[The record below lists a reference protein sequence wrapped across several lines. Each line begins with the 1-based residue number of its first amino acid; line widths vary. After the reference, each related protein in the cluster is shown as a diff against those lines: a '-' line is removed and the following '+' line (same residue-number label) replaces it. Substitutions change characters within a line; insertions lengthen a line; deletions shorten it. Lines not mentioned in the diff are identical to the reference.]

1 VTTAST
7 HLARHHAIG
16 PALAA
21 AAVLAIGMGFG
32 RFAFTGL
39 YPVMVHDGFLTV
51 HSGTLAA
58 SANYAGYL
66 IGALL
71 VSNAKPVHARG
82 LCIWAT
88 AGGIVCMAALG
99 VLHGT
104 WAIVAVRGLAG
115 VCSALSMVA
124 ASLWLLQHMGYAR
137 DAPLLYAGVGV
148 GIVFSAELIAVGQ
161 HVGFGSSALWAV
173 LSAAS
178 FVLAIAAFP
187 ALRSRPEPEPA
198 PMFDLRPSAGPPGT
212 GAPIAQAVRLIL
224 IYGLAGF
231 GYIVT
236 ATYLPFF
243 IRDALGSVDPIH
255 VWAVFGFGAVPS
267 CFFWHSLQVRMGT
280 RHSLMSNLAVQAIGV
295 VLPVFSHT
303 AAAYLL
309 SAFLVG
315 GTFVGTV
322 TIAMPAARRVA
333 HAVRFNMLAVMTAV
347 YGVGQIIG
355 PLVAN
360 AILASTQSFTGSLL
374 SAAGA
379 LIVAAALSA
388 QL

>member
-1 VTTAST
+1 MTAAST
-7 HLARHHAIG
+7 TQAAGRSALG

-21 AAVLAIGMGFG
+21 SLILAIGMGFG

-39 YPVMVHDGFLTV
+39 YPVMVHDGLLTV
-51 HSGTLAA
+51 HGGTFAA

-66 IGALL
+66 LGALL
-71 VSNAKPVHARG
+71 VSNARPGHARG

-88 AGGIVCMAALG
+88 VGGILCMAALG
-99 VLHGT
+99 GLHSAGP
-104 WAIVAVRGLAG
+104 IIAVRGLAG
-115 VCSALSMVA
+115 VCSAVSMVA
-124 ASLWLLQHMGYAR
+124 ASLWLLQHMGHGHG
-137 DAPLLYAGVGV
+137 APILYAGVGV
-148 GIVFSAELIAVGQ
+148 GIVLSAELIALG
-161 HVGFGSSALWAV
+161 HHAGLGSPALWTV
-173 LSAAS
+173 LAAAS
-178 FVLAIAAFP
+178 LVLALAAWP
-187 ALRSRPEPEPA
+187 ALGLPPEPA
-198 PMFDLRPSAGPPGT
+198 SAADARPEERAAGAGT
-212 GAPIAQAVRLIL
+212 ARAQAMRLIAL
-224 IYGLAGF
+224 YGLAGF

-243 IRDALGSVDPIH
+243 IKGALGPVDPIH

-267 CFFWHSLQVRMGT
+267 CFFWHWLRVRLGT
-280 RHSLMSNLAVQAIGV
+280 RRSLTWNLVVQGIGV
-295 VLPVFSHT
+295 VLPVFSHG
-303 AAAYLL
+303 AVACLL

-360 AILASTQSFTGSLL
+360 AILALTQSFSASLL
-374 SAAGA
+374 AAGA
-379 LIVAAALSA
+379 ALLVAAAMSA
-388 QL
+388 GL

>member
-1 VTTAST
+1 MKTAST
-7 HLARHHAIG
+7 SRPVARTTLG

-21 AAVLAIGMGFG
+21 SLILAIGMGFG

-39 YPVMVHDGFLTV
+39 YPVMVNDGFLTV
-51 HSGTLAA
+51 HGGTLAA

-66 IGALL
+66 LGALL
-71 VSNAKPVHARG
+71 VSNAKPVHARS
-82 LCIWAT
+82 LCIRAT
-88 AGGIVCMAALG
+88 VGSIVCMALLG
-99 VLHGT
+99 LLHS
-104 WAIVAVRGLAG
+104 AAMIIAVRGLAG
-115 VCSALSMVA
+115 ICSAVSMVA
-124 ASLWLLQHMGYAR
+124 ASLWLLQHMGQGHS
-137 DAPLLYAGVGV
+137 APVLYAGVGA
-148 GIVFSAELIAVGQ
+148 GIVLSAELIALG
-161 HVGFGSSALWAV
+161 HHAGLASPALWTV
-173 LSAAS
+173 LALAS
-178 FVLAIAAFP
+178 LVLAIAASP
-187 ALRSRPEPEPA
+187 ALGLQPDPA
-198 PMFDLRPSAGPPGT
+198 QASDAGPEARAAGAGT
-212 GAPIAQAVRLIL
+212 PLAQAVRLIA

-243 IRDALGSVDPIH
+243 VQGALGPVDPIH

-267 CFFWHSLQVRMGT
+267 CFFWHWLRVRLGT
-280 RHSLMSNLAVQAIGV
+280 RHSLAWNLGVQGIGV
-295 VLPVFSHT
+295 VLPVFSHS
-303 AAAYLL
+303 AVAYLL

-374 SAAGA
+374 AAGGA
-379 LIVAAALSA
+379 LVVAAVLSA
-388 QL
+388 GL